1 VIVAFSTSSP
11 IASVALITSSG
22 EVVAAAQREARM
34 NASGACL
41 ALLEALIFGRQFEVE
56 GYLADLGPGS
66 FTGVRVGVTL
76 AKTMAFAHG
85 VQCGGAP
92 AFDLISTKDLVVVP
106 NKKGE
111 FFWRPV
117 GEAPAIHTELPGES
131 FVGYGTGVEEP
142 RYPLAAN
149 FAPLLASGIQWLQ
162 PEALLP
168 RYLVE
173 PSISTPNKPF
183 REGHG

>member
-1 VIVAFSTSSP
+1 
-11 IASVALITSSG
+11 
-22 EVVAAAQREARM
+22 M

-41 ALLEALIFGRQFEVE
+41 SLLEELGFGRQFEVE

-85 VQCGGAP
+85 VKCGGAP
-92 AFDLISTKDLVVVP
+92 AFDLISIEDLVVVP

-111 FFWRPV
+111 FFWRSP
-117 GEAPAIHTELPGES
+117 GEEAGIFTELPTNV
-131 FVGYGTGVEEP
+131 FVGYGTGVAEP
-142 RYPLAAN
+142 RYPSAEN
-149 FAPLLASGIQWLQ
+149 FGKLLQRGIDWME

-183 REGHG
+183 REAHA